1 MSQNFSQ
8 RLKDLREQHGYTQ
21 DALASE
27 LYVSRQAISQWEN
40 GKSSPDVDKLVV
52 LAQLYSISVAEL
64 LGASTVP
71 SENTGSAKEVP
82 SSTTTKYRN
91 SSIIEQFALAIILIM
106 SFQVPFLS
114 LPLGILIVIWIK
126 RTNRNYPIIVLLSIV
141 AILAGCFTS
150 YRFISYFLSD

>member
-40 GKSSPDVDKLVV
+40 GKSSPDVDKLVA
-52 LAQLYSISVAEL
+52 LAQLYSISVDEL
-64 LGASTVP
+64 LGAAPVSPVDKD
-71 SENTGSAKEVP
+71 SAKKVP
-82 SSTTTKYRN
+82 SSTATKYRN
-91 SSIIEQFALAIILIM
+91 PSILEQFALAVILVM

-114 LPLGILIVIWIK
+114 LFLGILTLLWIK
-126 RTNRNYPIIVLLSIV
+126 RTNRNYPIIMLLSIA